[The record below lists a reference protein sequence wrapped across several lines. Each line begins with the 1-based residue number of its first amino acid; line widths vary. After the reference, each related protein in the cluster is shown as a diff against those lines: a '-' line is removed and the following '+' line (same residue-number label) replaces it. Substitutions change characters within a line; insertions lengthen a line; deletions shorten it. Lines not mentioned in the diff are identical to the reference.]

1 MTQPFLLQQLGNPN
15 AGPRDR
21 ETLLAV
27 LNFANQPEPVANA
40 IPPQIAS
47 PNIIA
52 QHQQQNPGSN
62 PIQHQAGA
70 PISHDL
76 LQSQHLFLQ
85 HQANVTA
92 QKQQLRI
99 SPLPNGTH
107 KIIKKNLIYPS
118 SELELKNHTKNNHNK
133 ISMVLDEISMLHL
146 TLIEKHNTGAK
157 MFVVVFI

>member
-1 MTQPFLLQQLGNPN
+1 MSSNAVQQLIFLSILFSLGLNCGDVTQPFLLQQLGNPN

-27 LNFANQPEPVANA
+27 LNFANQPEPIANA

-52 QHQQQNPGSN
+52 QHQQPNPGSN
-62 PIQHQAGA
+62 PIPHQSGV
-70 PISHDL
+70 PINHDL

-85 HQANVTA
+85 HQANMTA

-99 SPLPNGTH
+99 SPLPNGT
-107 KIIKKNLIYPS
+107 YPK
-118 SELELKNHTKNNHNK
+118 L
-133 ISMVLDEISMLHL
+133 
-146 TLIEKHNTGAK
+146 
-157 MFVVVFI
+157 